1 MLHTKSDLGL
11 SGPKAI
17 IWETQLRGGTSDLKL
32 CPQDTSALLT
42 NNAVDLAASPM
53 QWYLMAAPLCLQ
65 PKGTCVHVQ
74 THTHT
79 HTQTPPS
86 GSPRD
91 RAIADLGLS
100 YIALTISASDPT
112 HE

>member
-1 MLHTKSDLGL
+1 MWKRMLHTKSDLGL

-79 HTQTPPS
+79 HTQTHTHT
-86 GSPRD
+86 
-91 RAIADLGLS
+91 
-100 YIALTISASDPT
+100 LTHSLTQTGFSAPYGQW
-112 HE
+112 